1 MEWPIIAKSWKKIN
15 KCEPVK
21 QKKNKNKK
29 HVVNGKGPKTRV
41 NDVLCLAGKRRVSF
55 NLDVATT
62 EILPQ
67 LHGVG
72 SKNLRREICAIL
84 VW

>member
-21 QKKNKNKK
+21 QKKNNNKK
-29 HVVNGKGPKTRV
+29 HVV

-55 NLDVATT
+55 SLDVATT
-62 EILPQ
+62 EILPP
-67 LHGVG
+67 LHGVS